1 MYYSLNTRNKLYLL
15 IVITCFSNALFAQVN
30 QIPATPP
37 HATAQ
42 GIIEQV
48 KKKYAPDKRVALFQ
62 VELDSNLLVGKT
74 NLPLAKKELLSR
86 LHSNGYNLADAVRVL
101 PDEDELEG
109 KIYALVN
116 VSVANIR
123 SQPKESAELATQ
135 SLLGT
140 TLKVL
145 EKERNWYLV
154 QTPDHYIGWV
164 DGGTIKR
171 KLKDEVEAYQSQAK
185 MMYARPFGFAYTEA
199 DENTQTV
206 SDLTW
211 GDLFVVKDT
220 LTDFYEVAYPDARKG
235 FIPKREAISYHD
247 WKKMTNP
254 SPEALTKTAFRMIG
268 LPYLWGGTSWKGV
281 DCSGYMRMV
290 YQTNGILL
298 PRDASQQAF
307 VGEDVPFEK
316 LRVGDLLFF
325 GEKATPE
332 KPERVV
338 HVGMWLGN
346 NEFIHSSGMVRISSF
361 DKDCANYDAGNANR
375 YLRAKHILGLGA
387 EKGVVSLKN

>member
-15 IVITCFSNALFAQVN
+15 ILLTCLSNALFAQVN
-30 QIPATPP
+30 QTPVTHP
-37 HATAQ
+37 TVHA
-42 GIIEQV
+42 IIEQV
-48 KKKYAPDKRVALFQ
+48 KKKYAPDKRVAVFQ
-62 VELDSNLLVGKT
+62 VDLDSNLLVGKT

-86 LHSNGYNLADAVRVL
+86 LKNSGYNLADAVRVL
-101 PDEDELEG
+101 PDEEELEG

-171 KLKDEVEAYQSQAK
+171 KVKDEVDAYQSEAK
-185 MMYARPFGFAYTEA
+185 LMYAKPFGFAFTEA

-220 LTDFYEVAYPDARKG
+220 LADFYEVAYPDARKG
-235 FIPKREAISYHD
+235 FILKREAISYQD
-247 WKKMTNP
+247 WKRMTTP

-307 VGEDVPFEK
+307 VGEDIPFEK

-375 YLRAKHILGLGA
+375 YLRAKHILGLGV

>member
-1 MYYSLNTRNKLYLL
+1 MYYPLNTRSKFYLL
-15 IVITCFSNALFAQVN
+15 IVIICLSNPLFAQVN
-30 QIPATPP
+30 QVPASHLTV
-37 HATAQ
+37 Q
-42 GIIEQV
+42 VIIEQV
-48 KKKYAPDKRVALFQ
+48 KKKYAPDKRVAVFQ

-86 LHSNGYNLADAVRVL
+86 LHSNGYALSDEIRIL
-101 PDEDELEG
+101 PEEEVLEG

-123 SQPKESAELATQ
+123 TMPRESAELATQ
-135 SLLGT
+135 ALLGT
-140 TLKVL
+140 SLKVL

-171 KLKDEVEAYQSQAK
+171 KIKTEVDAYQSQTKLMFAK
-185 MMYARPFGFAYTEA
+185 PFGFSYTEA
-199 DENTQTV
+199 DESVQTV

-220 LTDFYEVAYPDARKG
+220 LADFYEVVYPDARKG
-235 FIPKREAISYHD
+235 FILKREALSYQD
-247 WKKMTNP
+247 WKKMTTPN
-254 SPEALTKTAFRMIG
+254 PEALTKTAFHMIG

-307 VGEDVPFEK
+307 VGEDVAFEN

-361 DKDCANYDAGNANR
+361 DKDCANFDAGNANR
-375 YLRAKHILGLGA
+375 YLRAKHILGLGS

>member
-1 MYYSLNTRNKLYLL
+1 MYYYLNTHYKVYLL
-15 IVITCFSNALFAQVN
+15 IIITCLSNALFAQVN
-30 QIPATPP
+30 HAPP
-37 HATAQ
+37 SHPTVY

-48 KKKYAPDKRVALFQ
+48 KKKYAPDKRVAVFQ
-62 VELDSNLLVGKT
+62 VEVDSNFLIGKT
-74 NLPLAKKELLSR
+74 NLPLAKKELLNR
-86 LHSNGYNLADAVRVL
+86 LKSNGFNLDDGIRIL
-101 PDEDELEG
+101 PNEEELES

-123 SQPKESAELATQ
+123 TMPKESAELATQ
-135 SLLGT
+135 ALLGT
-140 TLKVL
+140 SLKVL
-145 EKERNWYLV
+145 DKERNWYMV
-154 QTPDHYIGWV
+154 QTPDNYIGWV

-171 KLKDEVEAYQSQAK
+171 KIKTELEVYQGQPKLMFAK
-185 MMYARPFGFAYTEA
+185 PFGFAYSEA
-199 DENTQTV
+199 DDNAQTV

-211 GDLFVVKDT
+211 GDLLVVKDT
-220 LTDFYEVAYPDARKG
+220 LTDFYEIAYPDARKG
-235 FIPKREAISYHD
+235 FILKREAISHQD
-247 WKKMTNP
+247 WKKMTSP

-307 VGEDVPFEK
+307 VGEEVAFEN

-325 GEKATPE
+325 GEKATSE

-361 DKDCANYDAGNANR
+361 DKDCANYDPGNANR
-375 YLRAKHILGLGA
+375 YLRARRILGLGT

>member
-15 IVITCFSNALFAQVN
+15 ILFTCLSNALFAQVN
-30 QIPATPP
+30 QTPATDPTV
-37 HATAQ
+37 HA
-42 GIIEQV
+42 IIEQV

-62 VELDSNLLVGKT
+62 VDLDSNLLVGKT

-86 LHSNGYNLADAVRVL
+86 LYSNGYNLGDAVRVL
-101 PDEDELEG
+101 PNEDELEG

-185 MMYARPFGFAYTEA
+185 LMYARPFGFAYTEA

-235 FIPKREAISYHD
+235 FIPKHEAISYQD
-247 WKKMTNP
+247 WKKMTSPN
-254 SPEALTKTAFRMIG
+254 PEALTKTAFRMIG

>member
-1 MYYSLNTRNKLYLL
+1 MYYYLNTHRKFYLL
-15 IVITCFSNALFAQVN
+15 IIITCLSNALFAQVN
-30 QIPATPP
+30 PVPAP
-37 HATAQ
+37 HPTAQ
-42 GIIEQV
+42 SIIEQV
-48 KKKYAPDKRVALFQ
+48 KKKYAPDKRVAVFQ

-86 LHSNGYNLADAVRVL
+86 LKNNGFTLEEQIRVL
-101 PDEDELEG
+101 PNEAELEG
-109 KIYALVN
+109 KIFALVN

-123 SQPKESAELATQ
+123 TMPKESAELATQ
-135 SLLGT
+135 ALLGSS
-140 TLKVL
+140 LKVL
-145 EKERNWYLV
+145 DKERNWYMV
-154 QTPDHYIGWV
+154 QTADNYIGWV

-171 KLKDEVEAYQSQAK
+171 KIKIEIDAYQSQAK
-185 MMYARPFGFAYTEA
+185 LMFTKPFGFAYSEA
-199 DENTQTV
+199 DENAQTV
-206 SDLTW
+206 SDITW

-220 LTDFYEVAYPDARKG
+220 LADFYEIAYPDARKG
-235 FIPKREAISYHD
+235 FIPKREAISYQE
-247 WKKMTNP
+247 WKKITTP
-254 SPEALTKTAFRMIG
+254 SSEALTKTAFRMIG

-307 VGEDVPFEK
+307 VGEDVAFEN

-325 GEKATPE
+325 GEKATTE

>member
-1 MYYSLNTRNKLYLL
+1 MYYPLNTRTKLYVLFVL
-15 IVITCFSNALFAQVN
+15 IGLSNTLFAQIN
-30 QIPATPP
+30 QIPATHPTVQ
-37 HATAQ
+37 A
-42 GIIEQV
+42 IIEQV
-48 KKKYAPDKRVALFQ
+48 KKKYAPDKRTTVFQ
-62 VELDSNLLVGKT
+62 IALDSNLLVGKT
-74 NLPLAKKELLSR
+74 NLPLAKKELLNR
-86 LHSNGYNLADAVRVL
+86 LHTSGYAIPEEIRVL
-101 PDEDELEG
+101 PDEEELEG
-109 KIYALVN
+109 KIFALVN

-123 SQPKESAELATQ
+123 SMPRESAELATQ
-135 SLLGT
+135 ALLGT
-140 TLKVL
+140 SLKVL
-145 EKERNWYLV
+145 EKDRNWYLV

-164 DGGTIKR
+164 DGSTIKR
-171 KLKDEVEAYQSQAK
+171 KLKAEIDTYQSQMK
-185 MMYARPFGFAYTEA
+185 LMFARPFGFAYTSA

-235 FIPKREAISYHD
+235 FIPKREAISYQD
-247 WKKMTNP
+247 WKQMTTP

-307 VGEDVPFEK
+307 VGEDVAFENLK
-316 LRVGDLLFF
+316 VGDLLFF

-346 NEFIHSSGMVRISSF
+346 NEFIHSSGMVRVSSF
-361 DKDCANYDAGNANR
+361 DATSANYDAGNANR
-375 YLRAKHILGLGA
+375 YLRAKHILGLGV